1 MVSYFPTYLT
11 NDLKDRVAKDRVA
24 AHKSTIV
31 RTDMSPLETTLL
43 FSMLVHQKLA
53 NPEYQRTNEEY
64 RQVWKLRRAGKPVPP
79 PENRS
84 TAISLAI
91 AASAANAG
99 ILALLTKPIPRSQTW
114 ASPEVHNEQ
123 K

>member
-1 MVSYFPTYLT
+1 
-11 NDLKDRVAKDRVA
+11 
-24 AHKSTIV
+24 
-31 RTDMSPLETTLL
+31 MSPLETTLL

-99 ILALLTKPIPRSQTW
+99 ILDTLNQANTTLADLGITGGAQ
-114 ASPEVHNEQ
+114 
-123 K
+123 